1 MILVTC
7 VSIFFECCLLGNKWP
22 FTLQNWKNFTNSD
35 LQVDFVLAY
44 DEQGKQEHIAKR
56 VAFETNLQ
64 NTGLILEREINQRIH
79 FVKINVP
86 KGVLCRY
93 AEILRLRLPI
103 KDVGNKLLNCPYAVY
118 STFLE

>member
-1 MILVTC
+1 M
-7 VSIFFECCLLGNKWP
+7 
-22 FTLQNWKNFTNSD
+22 
-35 LQVDFVLAY
+35 AY

-86 KGVLCRY
+86 KSVLCRY

-103 KDVGNKLLNCPYAVY
+103 KDVRTIIHTFTHEKLFCCIH
-118 STFLE
+118 F